1 VDEDLLGPVEHA
13 AGQYVRVE
21 GVDRQIADAQTAGGA
36 VGGAELGPAE
46 QPGGVRVGGVS
57 GEVGGGAGLAQGAGG
72 EDGQVVGEAQG
83 FVAVVGD
90 VGWRA
95 PRARAACR
103 PGRRGVPRAQ
113 VGPGRTAVRPAAAR
127 RVGRRA
133 REPGTGCG
141 LGARASVV
149 VRDRGNRQRHL
160 GGGSVVACL
169 LSSPRTVSGASEGPA
184 GMFSAWLS
192 GASDGVLDALGREVE
207 VGGNGL
213 SGGARL
219 HGGGSEGIGAFVE
232 GLSLRVRRSG
242 ATALEDA
249 ADGGLWLVPAVVGHR
264 EWLQPG
270 DHAQGDDEDRA
281 RQGQGCGEAVPRP
294 ALPGGARVGPARLA
308 RIADE
313 NTADFPPRVR
323 PGVQAPEHDPSGRSR
338 PAGGDPGLQPVPAV
352 ERALVEHGRDR
363 ADRSAGTIGAFA
375 SVLPG
380 FGRDRDGDGCRDISS
395 RYPAR
400 SRVPG
405 SSLSSCSTWNKKP
418 TLRVAGYVPR

>member
-1 VDEDLLGPVEHA
+1 MAGTPSPRSVSARTSRSSSRTGWSRADSGSSSSSA
-13 AGQYVRVE
+13 AGRAASARARD
-21 GVDRQIADAQTAGGA
+21 GLRSRRPG
-36 VGGAELGPAE
+36 LRCGPGSREPSA
-46 QPGGVRVGGVS
+46 
-57 GEVGGGAGLAQGAGG
+57 
-72 EDGQVVGEAQG
+72 
-83 FVAVVGD
+83 
-90 VGWRA
+90 A
-95 PRARAACR
+95 PRW
-103 PGRRGVPRAQ
+103 
-113 VGPGRTAVRPAAAR
+113 
-127 RVGRRA
+127 
-133 REPGTGCG
+133 
-141 LGARASVV
+141 
-149 VRDRGNRQRHL
+149 
-160 GGGSVVACL
+160 GSVVACL